1 MNNFTNSLP
10 EIIWFV
16 IGLILIMLEFTIPGI
31 ILVFFGIGAWI
42 VTVLVYADILQSV
55 TSQLFVFGA
64 ASLILLLVLR
74 RWVKDKFY
82 GHITGSQDLLQ
93 NLDEFAGMK
102 VHVLSDV
109 VPGRTEGIV
118 EFKGTNWSA
127 VSDEEIKSG
136 ETAVI
141 VKNDGLTLVIKR
153 EGEQADG

>member
-16 IGLILIMLEFTIPGI
+16 IGLLLILLEFTMPGI

-42 VTVLVYADILQSV
+42 VTILVYADILQSV
-55 TSQLFVFGA
+55 TSQLFVFAA

-82 GHITGSQDLLQ
+82 GHISGSQDLSQ
-93 NLDEFAGMK
+93 NLDEFTGMK

-109 VPGRTEGIV
+109 VPGKTEGIV
-118 EFKGTNWSA
+118 EFKGANWSA

-136 ETAVI
+136 ETGVI
-141 VKNDGLTLVIKR
+141 MKNDGLTLIIKK
-153 EGEQADG
+153 EGGQADG